1 MASLSSLYLK
11 KDVLDVLVKTLNSK
25 GEKGVNLTVS
35 INDESDNYGQNV
47 SAYVSQSKED
57 REAGKKRFYV
67 GNGNVFWTDGN
78 IVRAEKQAPTQK
90 AQPVQEDLPF

>member
-78 IVRAEKQAPTQK
+78 IVRAEQQAPKQK

>member
-78 IVRAEKQAPTQK
+78 IVRADKQAPTQK